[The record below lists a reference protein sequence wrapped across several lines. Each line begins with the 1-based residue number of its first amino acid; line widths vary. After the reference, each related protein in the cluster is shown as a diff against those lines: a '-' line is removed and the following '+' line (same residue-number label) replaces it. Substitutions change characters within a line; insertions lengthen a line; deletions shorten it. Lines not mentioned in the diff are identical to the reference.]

1 MGAIPV
7 LKNKSITIQ
16 SFKGEYSVFFDD
28 DFLDK
33 ISGTCNDSLFYII
46 DVNVANLYSKE
57 LRAVLN
63 KPQVILIE
71 AIEGN
76 KSVENILP
84 IYQELIEKGVRRH
97 HTLVALGGGIIQ
109 DITCFIASTLLR
121 GLKWHFIPTT
131 LLSQADSCIGSKSS
145 INLGKTKNILGTF
158 NPPDEIFICRKFLDT
173 LEIKDIMSGIGE
185 MIKVH
190 AIDSAQSFDLISGDY
205 EKLKVDSNIL
215 EEYIYRSLLIKK
227 GYIEIDEFDKN
238 IRNIFNY
245 GHSFG
250 HAIEAATNFA
260 IPHGIAVTMGM
271 EMSNN
276 IAQLR
281 GILPRTHYDRMK
293 PLLKKNFSP
302 FKKVPI
308 ELQAFLLAL
317 SKDKKNTPDKLGL
330 IFPDGN
336 EALIRR
342 HEIYLDDAF
351 KEQCSISLCEIAA

>member
-1 MGAIPV
+1 V
-7 LKNKSITIQ
+7 DKKNNISIQ
-16 SFKGEYSVFFDD
+16 SFKGIYSVFFDEVLFD
-28 DFLDK
+28 NL
-33 ISGTCNDSLFYII
+33 STVCSDSCFYII
-46 DVNVANLYSKE
+46 DANVANRFTQE
-57 LRAVLN
+57 LSFALN
-63 KPQVILIE
+63 QPQVVIIDALE
-71 AIEGN
+71 SS
-76 KSVENILP
+76 KSIQNILP
-84 IYQELIEKGVRRH
+84 IFQMLIEMGIRRN
-97 HTLVALGGGIIQ
+97 HTLVAIGGGIIQ
-109 DITCFIASTLLR
+109 DITCFIASILLR
-121 GLKWHFIPTT
+121 GLKWRFIPTT

-145 INLGKTKNILGTF
+145 INLGNIKNILGTF
-158 NPPDEIFICRKFLDT
+158 NPPDEIFICRKFLST
-173 LEIKDIMSGIGE
+173 LEPKDIMSGIGE

-205 EKLKVDSNIL
+205 EKLKVDSKVL

-293 PLLKKNFSP
+293 PLLKKNFSS
-302 FKKVPI
+302 FKTVPI
-308 ELQAFLLAL
+308 ELHAFLLAL
-317 SKDKKNTPDKLGL
+317 AKDKKNTPDKLGL
-330 IFPDGN
+330 IFPEGN

-342 HEIYLDDAF
+342 HEIFLDDAF